1 MINRVLIRLKLIQI
15 VYAYY
20 QNGAADNKSI
30 GTVEKEF
37 LFSLSKAHD
46 LYNYLLLLM
55 VAVNEYAIERI
66 DKAKAK
72 LVPTPE
78 DLNPNLK
85 FIRNKFVRQLSEN
98 KDLLAYCD
106 KQKRS
111 WKDDLNSVRE
121 LYETIIGS
129 EMYKEYMSTPEQ
141 DYEEDRELWRKIY
154 RDFICQNE
162 TLDESFEDMS
172 LYWNDDKEIVDT
184 FVMKTIK
191 QFEEEA
197 GADQPLLP
205 DYRDEE
211 DSQFAISLLRK
222 TLKNGSE
229 YRELIGEFTKNWELD
244 RLALMDIVLMQC
256 ALAEILNF
264 PNIPINVTFNEY
276 INLSKLYS
284 TQKSP
289 GFINGTLDSIVNQLK
304 KEGKLLKN

>member
-20 QNGAADNKSI
+20 QNGKADNKSI
-30 GTVEKEF
+30 SAVEKEL
-37 LFSLSKAHD
+37 LFSLAKAHD

-55 VAVNEYAIERI
+55 VSVNKYAIDRI

-85 FIRNKFVRQLSEN
+85 FIRNKFVRQLSNN
-98 KDLLAYCD
+98 KDLLSYCD

-111 WKDDLNSVRE
+111 WDEDQNTVRE
-121 LYETIIGS
+121 IYDKIIES
-129 EMYKEYMSTPEQ
+129 DIYKEYMSTAEQ
-141 DYEEDRELWRKIY
+141 TYEEDRELWRKIY
-154 RDFICQNE
+154 RDFISQNV
-162 TLDESFEDMS
+162 TIDESLEDMS

-184 FVMKTIK
+184 FVLKTIK
-191 QFEEEA
+191 QFEEEN

-211 DSQFAISLLRK
+211 DAQFAVKLLRK
-222 TLKNGSE
+222 TIEQGSE
-229 YRELIGEFTKNWELD
+229 YRELIGKYTKNWELD
-244 RLALMDIVLMQC
+244 RLALMDIVLMQA
-256 ALAEILNF
+256 ALAEILYF

-276 INLSKLYS
+276 LNLSKLYS
-284 TQKSP
+284 TQKSG
-289 GFINGTLDSIVNQLK
+289 GFINGTLDSIVNELK
-304 KEGKLLKN
+304 KEGKLIKN